1 MKKLAKIVGIGIGG
15 YAVFNT
21 LAWTFIGIGRFLN
34 DLRTDEAYKEHI
46 MDDFKT
52 RLNCAFDKLDEGCDK
67 AIDGWAETYGKG

>member
-1 MKKLAKIVGIGIGG
+1 MKKLGKIVGIGVGG
-15 YAVFNT
+15 YVVLDILFWA
-21 LAWTFIGIGRFLN
+21 FIGMGRFLD

-67 AIDGWAETYGKG
+67 AIDG